1 MPRYELDGETWE
13 IVQEAQLLHLD
24 ASGKQTT
31 RKFVSPD
38 HAAVQYTKL
47 IAEKETAGWK
57 QVAGGAGRA
66 GGARPSWIAA
76 RSDEPRELEL
86 EQHIIDSLDDP
97 DGYSVYADWYQTR
110 EHPRGELIALQLAEE
125 TRGEDRRLHDAVV
138 KHLAR
143 YKAEL
148 LGPLSRHVAP
158 NGESPL
164 IWRNGFI
171 QGLVFGG
178 DDRPAAV
185 IRDVLNHPS
194 GRFLSS
200 LELHINDGGTIAEA
214 LAAITP
220 ANATLRDIEIETGA
234 DVSGIEALADLRQ
247 LRRLSLATVN
257 ALEAGELGTI
267 ARISATCEALH
278 LRFTTDDDWEHFA
291 PLFARDDLHIR
302 KLSMRVPQLIDK
314 ILVAISE
321 GPFARRVETFDFAL
335 TDPDP
340 GMRVFLANRERFVK
354 LREVTVSLDRLT
366 FEVRNALVAS
376 FTVVDV
382 REDELLEELVLD
394 DDHYDGVQE

>member
-1 MPRYELDGETWE
+1 MPRYELDGETWD
-13 IVQEAQLLHLD
+13 IAQNGKELD
-24 ASGKQTT
+24 LVASGKPST
-31 RKFVSPD
+31 RRFVSPD
-38 HAAVQYTKL
+38 HAAIQYTKL
-47 IAEKETAGWK
+47 IAEKEAAGWK
-57 QVAGGAGRA
+57 QVAGG
-66 GGARPSWIAA
+66 GAVVAA
-76 RSDEPRELEL
+76 RSGEPRELEL
-86 EQHIIDSLDDP
+86 ERHIIDSLDDP

-110 EHPRGELIALQLAEE
+110 QHPRGELIALQLAEE

-158 NGESPL
+158 TGESPM

-178 DDRPAAV
+178 DDRPAEV

-200 LELHINDGGTIAEA
+200 LELRINDGGAIAEA
-214 LAAITP
+214 LAAIAP
-220 ANATLRDIEIETGA
+220 ANATLRDIDIATGA
-234 DVSGIEALADLRQ
+234 DMTGFAGLADLRQ
-247 LRRLSLATVN
+247 LRTLSLVTVN
-257 ALEAGELGTI
+257 AFEAGELATI
-267 ARISATCEALH
+267 AKISATCEALH
-278 LRFTTDDDWEHFA
+278 LRFSGDDDWEDLA
-291 PLFARDDLHIR
+291 LLFARDDLYIR
-302 KLSMRVPQLIDK
+302 KLSMRAPQLIDK

-366 FEVRNALVAS
+366 YEVRTALAAS
-376 FTVVDV
+376 YTVVDV
-382 REDELLEELVLD
+382 RNDELLEELVLD
-394 DDHYDGVQE
+394 DDHFDGVQE